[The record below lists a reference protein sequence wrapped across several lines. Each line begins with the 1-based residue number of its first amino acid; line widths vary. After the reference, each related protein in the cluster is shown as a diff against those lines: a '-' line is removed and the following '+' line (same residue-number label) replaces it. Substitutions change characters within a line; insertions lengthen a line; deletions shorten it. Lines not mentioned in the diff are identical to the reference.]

1 MGSNPN
7 TISIK
12 KVYSNDYQLSHY
24 TRTTFRA
31 FATERYGKNLQEGDT
46 FYISYTNDFLAN
58 DMGGDGSY
66 ATQAIVD
73 TQQSLVVN
81 LKKEVS
87 FQIPKWQ
94 TLQFNTPVVKKR
106 SRKAANRMWLTI
118 DADGLGQLA
127 QNAGNYLDA
136 QYFGGTAGTPITPS
150 TGNILAMFTT
160 AKEVLESQNVEY
172 VPGMGDPEMEM
183 EGQDLVL
190 AAAISPRAYNMINQ
204 FVAGKNSSLG
214 DKATMRSYRGSFM
227 EFNLFVTNNLPW
239 ETWVYMSVNPTDG
252 DTLTIGGVLFTFKTT
267 ATVTTGYVQ
276 IASTAALTITN
287 LVAALNA
294 PYTNI
299 SQATNTGYVAYVQA
313 NLTFAQQYMFMNA
326 GGTTPQLVA
335 SQITAAGAP
344 SASGTYLKIYVIGQS
359 VVSISASFTS
369 ATNVISFQ
377 QQHCLFGTSRS
388 IDYIIQRRPNL
399 HEQPV
404 SGKVAT
410 DYINWNLWGRAV
422 FQEQVPQ
429 MVDVRIST
437 VGQIAPAIAWN

>member
-106 SRKAANRMWLTI
+106 SRKAANRMWLTV

-183 EGQDLVL
+183 EGQELVL

-204 FVAGKNSSLG
+204 FVASKNSALG

-239 ETWVYMSVNPTDG
+239 ETWINMGVAPSNG
-252 DTLTIGGVLFTFKTT
+252 DTLTIGGVLFTFVTGSLGTTPGNILLGSAT
-267 ATVTTGYVQ
+267 ATIGY
-276 IASTAALTITN
+276 
-287 LVAALNA
+287 LVVALNA
-294 PYTNI
+294 PYTTTAN
-299 SQATNTGYVAYVQA
+299 YYAYTQA

-335 SQITAAGAP
+335 TQITSAGVA
-344 SASGTYLKIYVIGQS
+344 SGSGTYLKIYVIGQS
-359 VVSISASFTS
+359 VVTISASFNS
-369 ATNVISFQ
+369 ASNFISFQ

-399 HEQPV
+399 HEQSV
-404 SGKVAT
+404 SGKVAM

-437 VGQIAPAIAWN
+437 VGQLAPAIAWN